1 MNIVGPFPGKQFKV
15 QTLAMNRSR
24 PSISVNFNIPFDG
37 LCHGMQVMRRSGFSV
52 THFNPG
58 TVQNDLLDQSKTGE
72 RGLTTKRTQKSPT
85 QSATPKSGAVKSEVK
100 AENTKTSDKKTTQKA
115 KRQRR
120 K

>member
-1 MNIVGPFPGKQFKV
+1 
-15 QTLAMNRSR
+15 
-24 PSISVNFNIPFDG
+24 
-37 LCHGMQVMRRSGFSV
+37 MRRSGFSV

-58 TVQNDLLDQSKTGE
+58 NVQNDLLDQSKTVE

>member
-58 TVQNDLLDQSKTGE
+58 TVQSELLDQTKKGE
-72 RGLTTKRTQKSPT
+72 SDLTTKRAQKSQTRPLT
-85 QSATPKSGAVKSEVK
+85 CA
-100 AENTKTSDKKTTQKA
+100 
-115 KRQRR
+115 
-120 K
+120 

>member
-58 TVQNDLLDQSKTGE
+58 TVQNDPLDQSKNGE
-72 RGLTTKRTQKSPT
+72 RGSTTKRAQKSPT
-85 QSATPKSGAVKSEVK
+85 KTTTPQSGAVRSEVK
-100 AENTKTSDKKTTQKA
+100 TENTKTSDKKTTQKT